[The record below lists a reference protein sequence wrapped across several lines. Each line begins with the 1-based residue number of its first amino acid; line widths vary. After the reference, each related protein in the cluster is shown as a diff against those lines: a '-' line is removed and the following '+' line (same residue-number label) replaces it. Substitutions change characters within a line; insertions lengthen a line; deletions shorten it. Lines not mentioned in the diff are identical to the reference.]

1 MKVDLVVS
9 RIGSRLAVRII
20 LGHASEIDRM
30 MEVLKRG
37 RKLLSE
43 GTSGPSGRVIYSLDR
58 DGHQYEVQFIFEGQE
73 VAKDL

>member
-1 MKVDLVVS
+1 
-9 RIGSRLAVRII
+9 
-20 LGHASEIDRM
+20 M